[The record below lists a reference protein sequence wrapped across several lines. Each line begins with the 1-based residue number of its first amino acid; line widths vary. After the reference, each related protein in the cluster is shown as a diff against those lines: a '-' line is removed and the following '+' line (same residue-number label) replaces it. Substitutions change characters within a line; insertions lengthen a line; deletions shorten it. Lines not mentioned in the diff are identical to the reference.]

1 MVGIRYIVQTQDFES
16 KVKKIK
22 HNELKERVKKQIVKI
37 VENPRIGKPLRYDL
51 KGEWTVYVKPFRILY
66 KVEGE
71 TLILLRFEHR
81 KDVYKR

>member
-1 MVGIRYIVQTQDFES
+1 MVGIRYIVRTQDFES

>member
-71 TLILLRFEHR
+71 TLILLSFEHR